1 MARYKDYDRTQG
13 MFLTVDL
20 GKQLV
25 PGTFEWTVDHVVD
38 RLDLSG
44 FDTAYNNDETGA
56 KAYPPAMLLKLL
68 LYCYSRGINSS
79 RRIEAAC
86 AENIVAKALAADAE
100 PDHATIAHFISANAD
115 RFAEVFS
122 QVTVYCG
129 ELGLIG
135 GDMFAIDGCKLP
147 SNASKELS
155 GTLEDFRKKKADL
168 EKLGKKLAKQ
178 HRERDRKESGKL
190 NKTCRSFIEEKAY
203 HEQHIERIE
212 KKLAKLEGFLATAEP
227 RKGSGGGEVQSN
239 ITDSESAKIK
249 GAHGYIQGYNG
260 IAVADSANQ
269 VIVAADAVGSGSE
282 AGSFPA
288 MLEKLETAMQEV
300 TGEEKPLK
308 DALVTGDTGYYSEAN
323 LREAAEREIEVL
335 IPDPQ
340 FRKRDPQFAGRKG
353 HVEPQRYT
361 AKDFSHDAEQNTWKC
376 PAGKTLEYKGHVEL
390 NRNSGEKY
398 QAKSRDCK
406 ACGQR
411 GRCITPRGGRG
422 DSPRTLYLA
431 DRATEQTYSDAMREK
446 IDDPVYRELYGRRMQ
461 IIEPVFADIT
471 RNKKLDRFT
480 LRGKIKVAAQ
490 WLLYCMV
497 HNIGKCRGA
506 VEALGEA

>member
-168 EKLGKKLAKQ
+168 EKPGKKLAKQ
-178 HRERDRKESGKL
+178 RRERGTAISIGPWSV
-190 NKTCRSFIEEKAY
+190 RSS
-203 HEQHIERIE
+203 
-212 KKLAKLEGFLATAEP
+212 L
-227 RKGSGGGEVQSN
+227 
-239 ITDSESAKIK
+239 
-249 GAHGYIQGYNG
+249 
-260 IAVADSANQ
+260 
-269 VIVAADAVGSGSE
+269 
-282 AGSFPA
+282 
-288 MLEKLETAMQEV
+288 
-300 TGEEKPLK
+300 
-308 DALVTGDTGYYSEAN
+308 
-323 LREAAEREIEVL
+323 
-335 IPDPQ
+335 
-340 FRKRDPQFAGRKG
+340 
-353 HVEPQRYT
+353 
-361 AKDFSHDAEQNTWKC
+361 
-376 PAGKTLEYKGHVEL
+376 
-390 NRNSGEKY
+390 
-398 QAKSRDCK
+398 
-406 ACGQR
+406 
-411 GRCITPRGGRG
+411 
-422 DSPRTLYLA
+422 
-431 DRATEQTYSDAMREK
+431 
-446 IDDPVYRELYGRRMQ
+446 
-461 IIEPVFADIT
+461 PVFPF
-471 RNKKLDRFT
+471 RRF
-480 LRGKIKVAAQ
+480 VAGLAARS
-490 WLLYCMV
+490 CFSCPGCSVSSASMA
-497 HNIGKCRGA
+497 RSA
-506 VEALGEA
+506 SALASCFIIPSGP